1 MNPSSAGW
9 INKFIKEFEKTSLWS
24 PFDSDLAFYTALKSS
39 GFIYGMSL
47 SSIGNKVVSPL
58 QLTQEEF
65 TKINLLHSLLYCYF
79 KAHPDHEYPQAI
91 EKVVAFYQQIG
102 KGKPGLLQK
111 LSFSKSP
118 TENLEAIINARLHE
132 NGHIENTEITSL
144 FTYVLLYIDVLTFHN
159 YVRDSATKLKENFET
174 LELMAV
180 QSCAWSLES
189 KEKPKKY
196 DLVVIDMLQ
205 SALNTPIA
213 FASASGQT
221 LTTQIQSLGDLA
233 KQFFVDVCCLG
244 IWDDK
249 VLDAQEIDF
258 LDHYEHR
265 IGFAKDRAKH
275 SLEDLRE
282 FSQQHATKIKLFEH
296 ANPIK
301 HLYKTSSDM
310 VKLMILRNK
319 NRLIKELLESG
330 ELLKLLTLST
340 VRDLNPEEKQKV
352 KEQLLDVCKTI
363 PSLTLFLLPGGSLL
377 LPIMVKLIPKML
389 PSAFNDNAI
398 DD

>member
-1 MNPSSAGW
+1 M
-9 INKFIKEFEKTSLWS
+9 
-24 PFDSDLAFYTALKSS
+24 
-39 GFIYGMSL
+39 
-47 SSIGNKVVSPL
+47 
-58 QLTQEEF
+58 
-65 TKINLLHSLLYCYF
+65 
-79 KAHPDHEYPQAI
+79 
-91 EKVVAFYQQIG
+91 
-102 KGKPGLLQK
+102 
-111 LSFSKSP
+111 
-118 TENLEAIINARLHE
+118 
-132 NGHIENTEITSL
+132 
-144 FTYVLLYIDVLTFHN
+144 
-159 YVRDSATKLKENFET
+159 
-174 LELMAV
+174 
-180 QSCAWSLES
+180 
-189 KEKPKKY
+189 
-196 DLVVIDMLQ
+196 
-205 SALNTPIA
+205 
-213 FASASGQT
+213 
-221 LTTQIQSLGDLA
+221 
-233 KQFFVDVCCLG
+233 DVCCLG